1 MMGTPPTQEDCC
13 PLDSHKDVRFNEKSE
28 TVKSPEPYGATPRPS
43 YVSGEEVLP
52 NEHTVQH
59 HTPIPVSPVAPTEE
73 ESWAGKAILS
83 LDGGGVRGYSS
94 LLILQELMGLIAKL
108 ERSADPVA
116 NSSLCSPFVPSLQD
130 KGLDPMSSDIKLT
143 SRYLPC
149 HYFDYVSGTST
160 GGLVAIILGRLRWNI
175 DDCIKEYERLSA
187 MVFQKPS
194 WLKRSSINKN
204 EEERWGHLK
213 NEFNMLRP
221 IWPSPSESRKDPVL
235 FKSDPVRC
243 RTIVCSLESAL
254 DDDSNKTKFLFR
266 SYDQARHSSPEFV
279 RFAVNSSTPD
289 TFPIWQIARAASA
302 APFYSKPFMLNNHQY
317 YDARRV

>member
-28 TVKSPEPYGATPRPS
+28 TGTRVQSLMGPLHDLPTSLEKRYSQTSIPFSTTRRYPYPQLHQP
-43 YVSGEEVLP
+43 
-52 NEHTVQH
+52 Q
-59 HTPIPVSPVAPTEE
+59 E

-108 ERSADPVA
+108 ERSADPVG

-187 MVFQKPS
+187 MVFQKPVAQ
-194 WLKRSSINKN
+194 RSSINKN

-221 IWPSPSESRKDPVL
+221 IWPSPSENRKDPVL

-254 DDDSNKTKFLFR
+254 DDALTRLNFSSILR
-266 SYDQARHSSPEFV
+266 SG
-279 RFAVNSSTPD
+279 
-289 TFPIWQIARAASA
+289 
-302 APFYSKPFMLNNHQY
+302 
-317 YDARRV
+317 